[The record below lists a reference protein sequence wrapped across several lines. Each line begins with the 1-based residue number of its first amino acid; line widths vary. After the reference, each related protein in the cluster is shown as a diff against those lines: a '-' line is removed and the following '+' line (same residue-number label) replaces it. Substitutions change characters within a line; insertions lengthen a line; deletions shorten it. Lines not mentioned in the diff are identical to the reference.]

1 MLRVTDQLMENLIT
15 EVMERDSKAD
25 FTKRRGEE
33 KGLYLKKLVKDI
45 NGTGITFNVWKKNAD
60 GKGNGVYDW
69 TSLVGSNKK
78 KLMNKLPLQLESSD
92 ILFPETKETVIK
104 VWTTF

>member
-33 KGLYLKKLVKDI
+33 KGLYLKKLIKDI
-45 NGTGITFNVWKKNAD
+45 NGTGITFNVWKKMRTVREMACMI
-60 GKGNGVYDW
+60 GQVWWG
-69 TSLVGSNKK
+69 
-78 KLMNKLPLQLESSD
+78 Q
-92 ILFPETKETVIK
+92 TKRS
-104 VWTTF
+104 

>member
-1 MLRVTDQLMENLIT
+1 VE
-15 EVMERDSKAD
+15 
-25 FTKRRGEE
+25 
-33 KGLYLKKLVKDI
+33 
-45 NGTGITFNVWKKNAD
+45 KNAD

-104 VWTTF
+104 V